1 MSTNQST
8 LTNMESAL
16 WTLRNFMRDSKKD
29 PKGLV
34 KGEDLTLFRTN
45 YSHAFE
51 LEATLNPIEKNYLTG

>member
-1 MSTNQST
+1 
-8 LTNMESAL
+8 
-16 WTLRNFMRDSKKD
+16 MRDSKKD